1 MVVSSWQIIFSTTWV
16 DSNGVDIGDS
26 LSLHCR
32 RDPLDLRLESR
43 DILFGPRHSRRRSFI
58 RSTQVGTL
66 RDHRDRFDRSI
77 GVVNAIDK
85 AGAKLVHG

>member
-1 MVVSSWQIIFSTTWV
+1 
-16 DSNGVDIGDS
+16 
-26 LSLHCR
+26 
-32 RDPLDLRLESR
+32 LESW

-66 RDHRDRFDRSI
+66 RDHRDRFDRSV

-85 AGAKLVHG
+85 AGAKFTDPSKIGLKKDLSLRWP

>member
-1 MVVSSWQIIFSTTWV
+1 
-16 DSNGVDIGDS
+16 
-26 LSLHCR
+26 
-32 RDPLDLRLESR
+32 LDLRLESR

-66 RDHRDRFDRSI
+66 RDHRDRFDRSV

>member
-1 MVVSSWQIIFSTTWV
+1 
-16 DSNGVDIGDS
+16 
-26 LSLHCR
+26 
-32 RDPLDLRLESR
+32 LESR
-43 DILFGPRHSRRRSFI
+43 DILFGQRHSRRRSFI

-66 RDHRDRFDRSI
+66 RDHRDSFDRSV